1 MHSRFLRLSGFI
13 RNTRS
18 GVALAAAVVVLVFS
32 AIPAYFVL
40 DYGNSR
46 QRYLMGEAERH
57 LNGRML
63 HAQTLLDR
71 AKTMPEI
78 VALTISQAGSPSR
91 FEGTIRNLLVMS
103 GIVESVN
110 IASIYGPATVVH
122 RDPRDQKGPVAVLF
136 PPARML
142 VIDNK
147 PFVGFGD
154 GSLLMRE
161 AFSEVGSGNIAR
173 FWGYVTIE
181 ASFAYLIQELQL
193 VGLVNDGFGVSLG
206 VQWQSGVAETV
217 IFTGGNHSYA
227 GASRSLPLPG
237 SARLTLTVVPPQAPL
252 GGFQGM
258 AWGGLL
264 LVDVLLFLLTFHL
277 LRRPQFLEREVEA
290 RTQEIAAEKVA
301 LKNEIAARIKAESYL
316 ERSHGLLDSIFE
328 HIPGMIVL
336 KRVSDRRIVRVNRS
350 GERMLGRSRDLLA
363 GRSNE
368 EIYEPELADFLTQG
382 DCQALAQPG
391 LLELPIRCVEM
402 PAAAPRWISYSKTVL
417 RDRDGAP
424 QYILEFGE
432 DLTERENLDRRL
444 MEQLHFREQLI
455 EAFPGPVF
463 SKDVAGRY
471 LAVNVPFEEF
481 IGKPRG
487 ELIGKTVF
495 DIAPEHLAREYDAA
509 DRALLDAGGKQVYES
524 QVKVADGSVV
534 ETMFHKAVFRASDG
548 SKAGIV
554 GIALDISA
562 RKNAER
568 TVAHLNRILMVLSEI
583 NHLIIRTRESDSLL
597 SEARRILQE
606 KGGFPA
612 VWIHVRRDRTS
623 EFIADPSM
631 RIFAAR
637 ICDEIENHERRCW
650 PERRLHC
657 DELVCCN
664 PGLAEELRARGLQS
678 LIHLPLRSGDIDWGD
693 IGILGSLG
701 QSFSTEEQSLL
712 EELAGNLSFALGAMH
727 QDERRR
733 QAESKF
739 ELSARILENNSEGI
753 FITDGAG
760 RILMVNK
767 AFSTVTG
774 YSADEAIGQTPALLR
789 SGRHD
794 TEFFNQ
800 MWRTLEQQGEWRGEV
815 INRRKNGEEFPE
827 WLSISL
833 VRNDAGQVTNH
844 VAVFSDL
851 TARRE
856 MEQRVEF
863 LAHYDSLTALPNR
876 AHFGSRVAAALVTA
890 KDQGK
895 QVAVVFFDLDRFKLI
910 NETAGQVVAD
920 QVLVEVSSR
929 LLAEAKNKLDVARV
943 GGDQFAV
950 LIPGLDSMAQAAHFV
965 QRLQGRLAQPFPN
978 LFEQDIH
985 VSASIGISVFPEDG
999 GEAETLV
1006 RNADSAMYRAI
1017 EDGGNTYRFFRQ
1029 EMNERAAERVQLE
1042 SRLHHAIEH
1051 GDLEVH
1057 FQPFVAAASGR
1068 IAGAEALLRWH
1079 CAALGGYV
1087 SPAVFIPILEEIGLI
1102 RQVGEWVLNQAC
1114 AQLRRWNRL
1123 EGGERF
1129 VAVNI
1134 SAMQLTDDLPGIVAK
1149 VIADHGIAPEQ
1160 LEIELTESAIMR
1172 DTEHGICILHE
1183 LKALGIK
1190 LSIDDFGTGYS
1201 SLSYLKRLPMTTLK
1215 IDRSFVLD
1223 IPVDAEAVS
1232 ITRAIMALGHA
1243 LHLHIIAE
1251 GVETPEQVGFLCH
1264 IGCDLLQGYYFSK
1277 AVSAAEFI
1285 RLLTETP
1292 VFALPANGQRTL
1304 HLLRDNRLQA

>member
-1 MHSRFLRLSGFI
+1 MSR
-13 RNTRS
+13 
-18 GVALAAAVVVLVFS
+18 
-32 AIPAYFVL
+32 
-40 DYGNSR
+40 
-46 QRYLMGEAERH
+46 
-57 LNGRML
+57 
-63 HAQTLLDR
+63 
-71 AKTMPEI
+71 
-78 VALTISQAGSPSR
+78 
-91 FEGTIRNLLVMS
+91 
-103 GIVESVN
+103 
-110 IASIYGPATVVH
+110 
-122 RDPRDQKGPVAVLF
+122 
-136 PPARML
+136 
-142 VIDNK
+142 
-147 PFVGFGD
+147 
-154 GSLLMRE
+154 
-161 AFSEVGSGNIAR
+161 
-173 FWGYVTIE
+173 W
-181 ASFAYLIQELQL
+181 
-193 VGLVNDGFGVSLG
+193 
-206 VQWQSGVAETV
+206 
-217 IFTGGNHSYA
+217 
-227 GASRSLPLPG
+227 
-237 SARLTLTVVPPQAPL
+237 
-252 GGFQGM
+252 
-258 AWGGLL
+258 
-264 LVDVLLFLLTFHL
+264 
-277 LRRPQFLEREVEA
+277 
-290 RTQEIAAEKVA
+290 
-301 LKNEIAARIKAESYL
+301 
-316 ERSHGLLDSIFE
+316 
-328 HIPGMIVL
+328 
-336 KRVSDRRIVRVNRS
+336 
-350 GERMLGRSRDLLA
+350 
-363 GRSNE
+363 
-368 EIYEPELADFLTQG
+368 
-382 DCQALAQPG
+382 
-391 LLELPIRCVEM
+391 
-402 PAAAPRWISYSKTVL
+402 
-417 RDRDGAP
+417 
-424 QYILEFGE
+424 
-432 DLTERENLDRRL
+432 
-444 MEQLHFREQLI
+444 
-455 EAFPGPVF
+455 
-463 SKDVAGRY
+463 
-471 LAVNVPFEEF
+471 
-481 IGKPRG
+481 
-487 ELIGKTVF
+487 
-495 DIAPEHLAREYDAA
+495 
-509 DRALLDAGGKQVYES
+509 
-524 QVKVADGSVV
+524 
-534 ETMFHKAVFRASDG
+534 
-548 SKAGIV
+548 
-554 GIALDISA
+554 
-562 RKNAER
+562 
-568 TVAHLNRILMVLSEI
+568 
-583 NHLIIRTRESDSLL
+583 
-597 SEARRILQE
+597 
-606 KGGFPA
+606 FPA